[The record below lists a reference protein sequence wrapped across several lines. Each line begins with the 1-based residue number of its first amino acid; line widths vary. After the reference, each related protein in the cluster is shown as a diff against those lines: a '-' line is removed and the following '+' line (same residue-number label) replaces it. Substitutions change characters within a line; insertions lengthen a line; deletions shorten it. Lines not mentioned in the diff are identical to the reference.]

1 MPIRSPGGHSILIDT
16 PAPASS
22 SSVLAQMDGLLP
34 LSTGSMS
41 LGAHQEYTL
50 LIEFVHKHLDF
61 HNAELLSILEMNGI
75 KPHFRPLPVDAN
87 NQHSASKLRRPF
99 QILSFSLSSI
109 GRQFSVSGDDVNN
122 NKKTINLVSA
132 LARCTLIR
140 SVVELWGAGPTID
153 DCVQSIQSGNAL
165 KIHQEGKHLGSDA
178 IKYEDRNWKITVHTL
193 GSTYTREEHNDMRSK
208 FSFLDFPGRVQM
220 KDPDDEYL
228 FIREVELDAQGGA
241 VYPRHS
247 GVNREIIP
255 ENDARPPLACYF
267 GRVLGNSSLGR
278 NWRGSN
284 RIEKYSLKKR
294 AYLGPTSMDAELS
307 LIMTNLAQ
315 IQRGSFAF
323 DPFVGTG
330 SILLTA
336 ALRGAYAF
344 GTDIDLRVLR
354 GKSQNENIVSNFKQY
369 GLPPPELVRSDNA
382 IYHRHFRNH
391 LPLFDAIV
399 TDPPYGI
406 RAGARKSG
414 PRKDG
419 DVRPILDEHRYD
431 HVAQTRPYAV
441 SDVMADLL
449 NVAASTL
456 KMGGRL
462 VYVIPSMLD
471 FDEADDLPRH
481 ACLRLVSVCYQ
492 PLQTELGRRTVT
504 MEKIKDYDEKKR
516 SFYSENTWANGAE
529 SAEKVANIRDRL
541 LDIAKKKP
549 GYEEKAAIRKQK
561 RKATKEAKKK
571 AKREAAAERVDGTI
585 KYHNVTQ
592 QQSC

>member
-1 MPIRSPGGHSILIDT
+1 MNIDAT
-16 PAPASS
+16 QAEY
-22 SSVLAQMDGLLP
+22 VLLV
-34 LSTGSMS
+34 
-41 LGAHQEYTL
+41 
-50 LIEFVHKHLDF
+50 EFVHKHINFID
-61 HNAELLSILEMNGI
+61 AELHSVLEMHGI
-75 KPHFRPLPVDAN
+75 TVGQDCHLRPLPIADE
-87 NQHSASKLRRPF
+87 SKPYELMRPF
-99 QILSFSLSSI
+99 MLLSFSWDSI
-109 GRQFSVSGDDVNN
+109 ARRQFSVGDEDNDG
-122 NKKTINLVSA
+122 KKDGSINLVSA

-140 SVVELWGAGPTID
+140 SVVELWGAGTTID
-153 DCVQSIQSGNAL
+153 DCIKSIESGHCL
-165 KIHQEGKHLGSDA
+165 KRHQEGKHLDNGA
-178 IKYEDRNWKITVHTL
+178 TKKKYEDRSWKITVHTL
-193 GSTYTREEHNDMRSK
+193 GSTYSREEQNEMRSQ

-228 FIREVELDAQGGA
+228 FIREAELDSNGGA

-247 GVNREIIP
+247 GINKELIP

-267 GRVLGNSSLGR
+267 GRILGSSSLGR
-278 NWRGSN
+278 NWRNGL
-284 RIEKYSLKKR
+284 EKFSLKKR
-294 AYLGPTSMDAELS
+294 SYLGPTSMDSELS

-315 IQRGSFAF
+315 IRKGSFAF

-354 GKSQNENIVSNFKQY
+354 GRSKDENIASNFKQY

-382 IYHRHFRNH
+382 IYHRHYRDH

-414 PRKDG
+414 SRKDE
-419 DVRPILDEHRYD
+419 VKPIPDEHRHD

-449 NVAASTL
+449 NVAAMTL

-471 FDEADDLPRH
+471 FNEEEDLPRH
-481 ACLRLVSVCYQ
+481 ECLKLDSVCYQ

-504 MEKIKDYDEKKR
+504 MKKIKEYEEDKR
-516 SFYSENTWANGAE
+516 SQYLEDTWLNGVE

-541 LDIAKKKP
+541 IEAAKTKP
-549 GYEEKAAIRKQK
+549 GYEEAAARRKLK
-561 RKATKEAKKK
+561 RKATKDAKKK
-571 AKREAAAERVDGTI
+571 AKREAAANKPEENHAEDAP
-585 KYHNVTQ
+585 
-592 QQSC
+592 

>member
-1 MPIRSPGGHSILIDT
+1 
-16 PAPASS
+16 
-22 SSVLAQMDGLLP
+22 
-34 LSTGSMS
+34 MS
-41 LGAHQEYTL
+41 LNAAKEYYL
-50 LIEFVHKHLDF
+50 LIEFVHKHIDF
-61 HNAELLSILEMNGI
+61 HDAELISILAMHGVKIGEDCQ
-75 KPHFRPLPVDAN
+75 FRPLPMDAN
-87 NQHSASKLRRPF
+87 ANDHLRPF
-99 QILSFSLSSI
+99 KILSFPWSSI
-109 GRQFSVSGDDVNN
+109 GRKFSVNDNYE
-122 NKKTINLVSA
+122 NKKEHTINLVHA

-140 SVVELWGAGPTID
+140 SVVELWGAGPTVD
-153 DCVQSIQSGNAL
+153 DCVQSIQDGNSSSR
-165 KIHQEGKHLGSDA
+165 HQEGKHLTENDV
-178 IKYEDRNWKITVHTL
+178 KYEERSWKITVHTL
-193 GSTYTREEHNDMRSK
+193 GSTHTREEQHDMRSK
-208 FSFLDFPGRVQM
+208 FSFLSFPGRVQM
-220 KDPDDEYL
+220 KGPDDEYL

-247 GVNREIIP
+247 GINKKIIP

-284 RIEKYSLKKR
+284 RLEQYSLKKR
-294 AYLGPTSMDAELS
+294 KYLGPTSMDSELS

-315 IQRGSFAF
+315 IKKGSFAF

-336 ALRGAYAF
+336 ALRGAYTI
-344 GTDIDLRVLR
+344 GSDIDLRVLR
-354 GKSQNENIVSNFKQY
+354 GRSQDENIASNFKQY

-382 IYHRHFRNH
+382 IYHRHFRDH

-414 PRKDG
+414 SRKVG
-419 DVRPILDEHRYD
+419 EPVRPILEEHRYD

-449 NVAASTL
+449 NVAALSL

-471 FDEADDLPRH
+471 FDESEDLPRH
-481 ACLRLVSVCYQ
+481 ECLRLISVCYQ

-504 MEKIKDYDEKKR
+504 MEKVKEYNEKKR
-516 SFYSENTWANGAE
+516 AHYMENTWVNGAA
-529 SAEKVANIRDRL
+529 SADKVSKIREKL
-541 LDIAKKKP
+541 LEAAKKKP
-549 GYEEKAAIRKQK
+549 GYEEKAALRKQK
-561 RKATKEAKKK
+561 RKATKDAKKK
-571 AKREAAAERVDGTI
+571 AKKEAAAKGLEGT
-585 KYHNVTQ
+585 TGQ
-592 QQSC
+592 QDCS